1 MFIKVW
7 NEMKKGNIA
16 PVYCLVGEETY
27 FIDETINR
35 LKRAL
40 GDAEEVE
47 TTMFDLEESPVDV
60 VIDEADTFPFF
71 SEKKLIIA
79 KNASFL
85 KASEKGKEKI
95 DHDLNRLENW
105 LKNPSDF
112 AVTVFIAPY
121 EKLDERKKITKQ
133 MKQSSV
139 LLVSE
144 TIARK

>member
-1 MFIKVW
+1 
-7 NEMKKGNIA
+7 MKQ
-16 PVYCLVGEETY
+16 LS
-27 FIDETINR
+27 R
-35 LKRAL
+35 LKKAL
-40 GDAEEVE
+40 STSEDTEI
-47 TTMFDLEESPVDV
+47 MSFDLEESPVDF

-71 SEKKLIIA
+71 SERKLVIA

-85 KASEKGKEKI
+85 KATEKGKEKI

-133 MKQSSV
+133 MKQNSV
-139 LLVSE
+139 MLVAEPLKENDLNVWILS
-144 TIARK
+144 